1 MTGVDRPAILVVEDD
16 SGYRQLLIEELE
28 DAGYALAG
36 VGDAAAARAA
46 LAAQT
51 VALVLSDL
59 RLPGEDGLAVLQ
71 ATRTLTPRPGFIM
84 LTGFGTIDQAV
95 AALKAGADDFLTKPV
110 DLEHLRLAVARVLEN
125 RQLQAEVAQYRQVF
139 AGGEFH
145 GMRGKSPAMRAL
157 YDLIRRVAQSDSSVL
172 ITGESGTGKELVARA
187 LHAESPRAAAP
198 FVALNCAG
206 IPEALLESEL
216 LGHAAGAFS
225 GARGARQGLFVAA
238 NGGTLFLD
246 EIAEMPPA
254 MQTKLLRL
262 LQDGQVRP
270 VGANAEISTD
280 VRIVAATH
288 RDISARIAAGQFRE
302 DLFYR
307 LETFRIQVPPLR
319 ARGEDIAALVQHFLT
334 AQTVARERPARRFAP
349 EAWRALLHYSYP
361 GNVRELASL
370 VERAVT
376 LAPEAVIGLEDLPE
390 RVRAESSAA
399 VHGGPGG
406 DPGGGA
412 GMGAGGGVGT
422 DAGGDMGGSP
432 QAPATASVPAPRADE
447 DWRTLAEVEASYI
460 RSVLDWTQGNK
471 QRAAKI
477 LGIGRKTLY
486 RKLDE
491 QAQDVT

>member
-187 LHAESPRAAAP
+187 LHAESPRA
-198 FVALNCAG
+198 
-206 IPEALLESEL
+206 
-216 LGHAAGAFS
+216 
-225 GARGARQGLFVAA
+225 
-238 NGGTLFLD
+238 
-246 EIAEMPPA
+246 
-254 MQTKLLRL
+254 
-262 LQDGQVRP
+262 
-270 VGANAEISTD
+270 
-280 VRIVAATH
+280 
-288 RDISARIAAGQFRE
+288 
-302 DLFYR
+302 
-307 LETFRIQVPPLR
+307 
-319 ARGEDIAALVQHFLT
+319 
-334 AQTVARERPARRFAP
+334 
-349 EAWRALLHYSYP
+349 
-361 GNVRELASL
+361 
-370 VERAVT
+370 
-376 LAPEAVIGLEDLPE
+376 
-390 RVRAESSAA
+390 
-399 VHGGPGG
+399 
-406 DPGGGA
+406 
-412 GMGAGGGVGT
+412 
-422 DAGGDMGGSP
+422 
-432 QAPATASVPAPRADE
+432 
-447 DWRTLAEVEASYI
+447 
-460 RSVLDWTQGNK
+460 
-471 QRAAKI
+471 
-477 LGIGRKTLY
+477 
-486 RKLDE
+486 
-491 QAQDVT
+491 

>member
-1 MTGVDRPAILVVEDD
+1 MSAEPAVTATERSLILVVEDD
-16 SGYRQLLIEELE
+16 SGYRQLLLEELE
-28 DAGYALAG
+28 DAGYALTG
-36 VGDAAAARAA
+36 VADAAAAQDA
-46 LAAQT
+46 LANEAI
-51 VALVLSDL
+51 ALVLSDL

-71 ATRTLTPRPGFIM
+71 ATRALTPRPGFIM
-84 LTGFGTIDQAV
+84 LTGFGTISQAV

-125 RQLQAEVAQYRQVF
+125 RQLQAEVAQYRQVL

-145 GMRGKSPAMRAL
+145 GMLGKSPAMRSL

-225 GARGARQGLFVAA
+225 GARGARQGLFVEAD
-238 NGGTLFLD
+238 GGTLFLD

-262 LQDGQVRP
+262 LQDGRVRP
-270 VGANAEISTD
+270 VGANSEITTD

-288 RDISARIAAGQFRE
+288 QDISARITDGQFRE

-319 ARGEDIAALVQHFLT
+319 DRGDDIAALLQHCLQ

-349 EAWRALLHYSYP
+349 EAWRALLSYGYP
-361 GNVRELASL
+361 GNVRELENL

-376 LAPEAVIGLEDLPE
+376 LAPDAVIGLDDLPK
-390 RVRAESSAA
+390 RVRAECS
-399 VHGGPGG
+399 
-406 DPGGGA
+406 
-412 GMGAGGGVGT
+412 AGGSL
-422 DAGGDMGGSP
+422 DKPALSP
-432 QAPATASVPAPRADE
+432 ISATQADE
-447 DWRTLAEVEASYI
+447 DLETLAEVEARYI
-460 RSVLDWTQGNK
+460 RSVLAWTQGNK

-491 QAQDVT
+491 EEGQDAT

>member
-1 MTGVDRPAILVVEDD
+1 MSAEPGAIAAPANERPLILVVEDD
-16 SGYRQLLIEELE
+16 GAYRQLLVDELK
-28 DAGYALAG
+28 DAGYALTG
-36 VGDAAAARAA
+36 CTDAASARAA
-46 LAAQT
+46 LASEA

-59 RLPGEDGLAVLQ
+59 RLPGQDGLAVLQ
-71 ATRTLTPRPGFIM
+71 TTRSLTPRPGFIM

-125 RQLQAEVAQYRQVF
+125 RQLQAEVARYRQVL

-145 GMRGKSPAMRAL
+145 GMQGKSPAMRAL
-157 YDLIRRVAQSDSSVL
+157 YDLIRRIAQSDSSVL

-206 IPEALLESEL
+206 IPESLLESEL

-225 GARGARQGLFVAA
+225 GARDARQGLFVAA
-238 NGGTLFLD
+238 DGGTLFLD

-262 LQDGQVRP
+262 LQDGRVRP
-270 VGANAEISTD
+270 VGANNEISTD

-288 RDISARIAAGQFRE
+288 RDIGTRIADGQFRE

-319 ARGEDIAALVQHFLT
+319 DRGEDIADLLQHCLQ
-334 AQTVARERPARRFAP
+334 AQTVACERPARRFAP
-349 EAWRALLHYSYP
+349 EAWRALLRYSYP
-361 GNVRELASL
+361 GNVRELKNL

-376 LAPEAVIGLEDLPE
+376 LAPNAMIALEDLPE
-390 RVRAESSAA
+390 PVRAESSA
-399 VHGGPGG
+399 
-406 DPGGGA
+406 
-412 GMGAGGGVGT
+412 
-422 DAGGDMGGSP
+422 GGSTHEP
-432 QAPATASVPAPRADE
+432 STALASVRGVASGSAPAGLLPRTDQ
-447 DWRTLAEVEASYI
+447 DWQTLAEFEAGYI

-486 RKLDE
+486 RKLDDE
-491 QAQDVT
+491 QAGS